1 MLSSFSTGTDLFKTE
16 EKYHITTTLE
26 VTMKFF
32 FRMTL
37 LALLVSAFISTAWAD
52 EFEDTKMMFKD
63 AGIAEM
69 FDSAYGYALFPTIGK
84 AGFVVGGALGKGRVF
99 EQQQYIGDVLM
110 GQATV
115 GFQIGASG
123 FSQVIFFQDQ
133 RALKEFTSGN
143 FEFGAEISAVALTA
157 AAGASATT
165 SGTSATASGGKNN
178 AATTGAGYNKGMAT
192 FTIAKG
198 GAMVE
203 ASVGGQNFKF
213 TKVAE

>member
-1 MLSSFSTGTDLFKTE
+1 
-16 EKYHITTTLE
+16 
-26 VTMKFF
+26 MKII

-37 LALLVSAFISTAWAD
+37 LALLFTSFISTAWAD
-52 EFEDTKMMFKD
+52 EFEETKKMFSD
-63 AGIAEM
+63 AGISEM
-69 FDSAYGYALFPTIGK
+69 FTSAYGYALFPTIGK

-99 EQQQYIGDVLM
+99 EQHNYIGDVLM

-123 FSQVIFFQDQ
+123 FSQVIFFEDQ
-133 RALKEFTSGN
+133 RALQEFTSGN
-143 FEFGAEISAVALTA
+143 FEFGAEVSAVALTA
-157 AAGASATT
+157 AAGATAST
-165 SGTSATASGGKNN
+165 SGSSATASGGKNN
-178 AATTGAGYNKGMAT
+178 ATAKGPGYNKGMAT
-192 FTIAKG
+192 YTITKG